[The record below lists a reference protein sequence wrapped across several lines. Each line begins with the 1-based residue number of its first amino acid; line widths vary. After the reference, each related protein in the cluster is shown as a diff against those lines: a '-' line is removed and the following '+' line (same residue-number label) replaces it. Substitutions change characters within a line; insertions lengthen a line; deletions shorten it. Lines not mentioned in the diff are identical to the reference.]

1 MPETKNLIWIGIFI
15 SHHLRNPKFGYG
27 HWGCPCH
34 KLGAKSGGVLGV
46 CLSNL
51 LYRHLYSSNWN
62 GFGSI
67 QFISIHTQC
76 DCLFK
81 LVHIASLCIGYE
93 QDDQAGGR
101 MREKTNMERKSTL
114 SFFAHNKIIFAPS
127 DNAFQNLIFGK
138 HSWEVKF
145 KTGNKMQ
152 NQMGVGH
159 LSQKGLRFCINCF

>member
-1 MPETKNLIWIGIFI
+1 MPETKKLIWIGIFI

-101 MREKTNMERKSTL
+101 MREKTNMERNQPSPSSPTTKSYLLRLITL
-114 SFFAHNKIIFAPS
+114 FKIWYLESIHERWNSKQGIKCKIRWEWAISPKKGFVFA
-127 DNAFQNLIFGK
+127 
-138 HSWEVKF
+138 
-145 KTGNKMQ
+145 
-152 NQMGVGH
+152 
-159 LSQKGLRFCINCF
+159 